1 MIDLFQLWSVT
12 VYLEPR
18 KWEALRPEFY
28 QHWGLFSQPALATLT
43 ITDIFQ
49 ELKIKRTF
57 LKELFSIYHNNFYIH
72 MYNIH
77 MHMVPRCSFLI
88 ENCLQL
94 SLPCCRTTAGL
105 LRCRLQ
111 TRVCNEQDC
120 RTVDCRWL
128 VLNVLT
134 IIDNWPAATQA
145 GDLY

>member
-18 KWEALRPEFY
+18 KWEAQRPEFY

-43 ITDIFQ
+43 ITDIFE

-57 LKELFSIYHNNFYIH
+57 LKELLSIYHNK
-72 MYNIH
+72 
-77 MHMVPRCSFLI
+77 CSFLI

-120 RTVDCRWL
+120 RTVDCSWL